1 MRRLRNMFQTEE
13 QYRIPEKKK
22 KTPNEMGIN
31 YLPDKEFKEMVI
43 KIVTKYGSRMQ
54 KLSENFSKDL
64 EIMRIKH
71 N

>member
-1 MRRLRNMFQTEE
+1 MFQTEE

>member
-1 MRRLRNMFQTEE
+1 MFQTEE

-22 KTPNEMGIN
+22 KKNPNEMGIN
-31 YLPDKEFKEMVI
+31 YLPDKELKEMVI
-43 KIVTKYGSRMQ
+43 RIVTKYGSRMQ
-54 KLSENFSKDL
+54 ELSENFSKDL

>member
-22 KTPNEMGIN
+22 KKNPNEMGIN

-43 KIVTKYGSRMQ
+43 RIVTKYGSRM
-54 KLSENFSKDL
+54 
-64 EIMRIKH
+64 
-71 N
+71 

>member
-43 KIVTKYGSRMQ
+43 KIVTKYGSRM
-54 KLSENFSKDL
+54 
-64 EIMRIKH
+64 
-71 N
+71 

>member
-22 KTPNEMGIN
+22 NPNEMGIN

-43 KIVTKYGSRMQ
+43 KIVTKYGSRM
-54 KLSENFSKDL
+54 
-64 EIMRIKH
+64 
-71 N
+71 